1 MFCCACEFGSQ
12 ACARAIPPDVSDNGF
27 LPPVPHKLTSRSI
40 APQVTV
46 SRFLFQTRL
55 SSFMLQLLPA
65 IDLLEGRCVRLRQ
78 GNYNDSTV
86 FSDDPVEMALR
97 WRDAGAERLHLVD
110 LDGAKKGTP
119 VNQEVV
125 RRIIAATGLPC
136 QLGGGIRSE
145 ESVRSTIE
153 QTGVDRVIIGTK
165 ALREPD
171 WFAEICGRFPNQLAL
186 GLDARDSMVATDGW
200 LEVSKVSVTELA
212 GKFVD
217 VPLAAVIY
225 TNIANDGMMQ
235 GIDQQTLEDFRI
247 LADMGLP
254 VIASGGVTTM
264 DDIANLK
271 SIAASH
277 PNLIG
282 AITGRAIYEGTID
295 VRETIAFLKA

>member
-1 MFCCACEFGSQ
+1 
-12 ACARAIPPDVSDNGF
+12 
-27 LPPVPHKLTSRSI
+27 
-40 APQVTV
+40 
-46 SRFLFQTRL
+46 
-55 SSFMLQLLPA
+55 MLQLLPA

-78 GNYNDSTV
+78 GNYDDSTV

-97 WRDAGAERLHLVD
+97 WRDEGAERLHLVD
-110 LDGAKKGTP
+110 LDGAKAGRP
-119 VNQEVV
+119 VNQDVV
-125 RRIIAATGLPC
+125 RRIITATGLPC
-136 QLGGGIRSE
+136 QLGGGIRTE
-145 ESVRSTIE
+145 DNVRSTIE

-171 WFAEICGRFPNQLAL
+171 WFSEMCVRFPNQLAL

-212 GKFVD
+212 QRFVG

-235 GIDQQTLEDFRI
+235 GIDQQTLNDFRT

-264 DDIANLK
+264 DDIAALK
-271 SIAASH
+271 EIAVAH
-277 PNLIG
+277 PGLIG
-282 AITGRAIYEGTID
+282 VITGRAIYEGTIG
-295 VRETIAFLKA
+295 VREAIEFLKA

>member
-1 MFCCACEFGSQ
+1 
-12 ACARAIPPDVSDNGF
+12 
-27 LPPVPHKLTSRSI
+27 
-40 APQVTV
+40 
-46 SRFLFQTRL
+46 
-55 SSFMLQLLPA
+55 MLQLLPA

-78 GNYNDSTV
+78 GNYADSTV

-97 WRDAGAERLHLVD
+97 WRDEGAERLHLVD
-110 LDGAKKGTP
+110 LDGAKAGKP
-119 VNQEVV
+119 VNQDVV

-153 QTGVDRVIIGTK
+153 ETGVDRVIIGTK

-171 WFAEICGRFPNQLAL
+171 WFAEICARFPNQLAL